1 MAGKI
6 TVGTFTLLVAQL
18 LVLTSTRTMA
28 ISIPPAT
35 TTGTSVPSA
44 PATDVPALPF
54 PGEGEVAE
62 AAAECWK
69 VVLQA
74 ESCAVDIV
82 EWLASPELAGHV
94 SLACCSVLQR
104 VGDRCLRDLFPDSAV
119 GKLFPPL
126 VSHSCGI
133 PVGATPGRRQ

>member
-6 TVGTFTLLVAQL
+6 TVGTFTLLAAQL
-18 LVLTSTRTMA
+18 LILTSTPTMA

-35 TTGTSVPSA
+35 TTSTTVPSA

-62 AAAECWK
+62 AAADCWK

-74 ESCAVDIV
+74 KSCAVDIL
-82 EWLASPELAGHV
+82 EWLVSPELAGHV

-133 PVGATPGRRQ
+133 PLGTTPGRRQ